1 MKVFLSYA
9 SEQRDLA
16 HNLAERL
23 KSAGIDVF
31 FDRESI
37 TPSDSFDT
45 VIRQAIAG
53 ADIFV
58 FLASPDSLHQGVY
71 TLTELRFAQ
80 ERWPT
85 ASGHVLTVL
94 IGGSTIESLPTYLR
108 SVSVLQAEGDTIAE
122 TVAAVSKLAERRRRL
137 LWKRL
142 GAGGFALLV
151 LMSIWMF
158 SVWKTPSY
166 VIKGVSVKKADG
178 GFQFAATL
186 RNSGTEAITTVGLN
200 PEADKPGIRFPTSME
215 WFELGSGEER
225 TSVVRAQV
233 EGRDNASSFKWRLC
247 WVFVKS
253 LDLDMAKD
261 ITPIERFIDQRSE
274 TVCSSFRPWSE

>member
-16 HNLAERL
+16 HNLAQRL

-53 ADIFV
+53 ANIFV
-58 FLASPDSLHQGVY
+58 FLASPDSLRPGAY

-80 ERWPT
+80 ERWPA
-85 ASGHVLTVL
+85 ASGRVLTVVV
-94 IGGSTIESLPTYLR
+94 GGSTIESLPTYLR
-108 SVSVLQAEGDTIAE
+108 SVSILQPAGDTIAE
-122 TVAAVSKLAERRRRL
+122 TVAAVSKLAERTRRL
-137 LWKRL
+137 LWKRTAL
-142 GAGGFALLV
+142 GGFALLV
-151 LMSIWMF
+151 LISIWTYRL
-158 SVWKTPSY
+158 WKTPPY
-166 VIKGVSVKKADG
+166 VMKDVSVKKADG
-178 GFQFAATL
+178 GFQFTATL

-200 PEADKPGIRFPTSME
+200 PEADKPSIRFPTSIE
-215 WFELGSGEER
+215 WFELGAGEER
-225 TSVVRAQV
+225 TSAVRAQV
-233 EGRDNASSFKWRLC
+233 EGKDNASSFKWRLC

-261 ITPIERFIDQRSE
+261 VTPIERFIDERSQ
-274 TVCSSFRPWSE
+274 TVCSTFRPWSE